1 MASKY
6 PTDPEV
12 RAEILR
18 LRSELKL
25 TNKGLAQTLLIEGV
39 NETFLSKYANDN
51 LDRQVENFEARF
63 RDTVRSLRE
72 RIAFGSEIFETS
84 VTRRLR
90 NGLDLVRRTGDIALF
105 TSPAG
110 NGKTSGIRAYCR
122 DNPSAVHI
130 TLNATTRAANKVEAL
145 VFAAIDA
152 ASWKSNSPRFDFLTS
167 RFREVSRLLIVDN
180 AQRLDGTGRQWLF
193 DFHDEANCPIA
204 LIGNPD
210 AGFLGRIVGNDQQS
224 SRIGINNTYE
234 LDPDE
239 LPAAAW
245 QVAAQF
251 SNRATADKI
260 EDLVALIASHD
271 GRLRAVRKTV
281 ILAEELRKASAK
293 LAQDP
298 RAAVRAAH
306 SRLVRD
312 YALPAD

>member
-1 MASKY
+1 MPKY

-18 LRSELKL
+18 LRQELKL

-39 NETFLSKYANDN
+39 NETFLSKYAHDN

-63 RDTVRSLRE
+63 RDTVKSLRE

-105 TSPAG
+105 TSQAG

-122 DNPSAVHI
+122 DNPSAVSI
-130 TLNATTRAANKVEAL
+130 TLNATTRCANKVESL
-145 VFAAIDA
+145 VFATIDGA
-152 ASWKSNSPRFDFLTS
+152 TWKSNSPRFDYLTA
-167 RFREVSRLLIVDN
+167 RFKEVSRLLIVDN

-193 DFHDEANCPIA
+193 DFHDLANCPIA

-210 AGFLGRIVGNDQQS
+210 IGFLGRITGNDQQS
-224 SRIGINNTYE
+224 SRIGISNSYE
-234 LDPDE
+234 LDADE
-239 LPAAAW
+239 IPAAAKL
-245 QVAAQF
+245 VAAQF
-251 SNRATADKI
+251 SDRSTAAAI
-260 EDLVALIASHD
+260 EDLVAIIASHD
-271 GRLRAVRKTV
+271 GRLRAVKKAV
-281 ILAEELRKASAK
+281 ILAQELRKASPK
-293 LAQDP
+293 LKDDP
-298 RAAVRAAH
+298 RAALRAAH